1 MNYYIIT
8 GASKGIGEAITRAL
22 LVKGNI
28 LFAVSR
34 TLNEDLVETAASLDV
49 PLFYMEADLIDAGS
63 AAGFIE
69 YAFAKIDSSKAESIS
84 LINNAG
90 MIEPIARL
98 DQATE
103 EAMEI
108 HYRLNLLAPA
118 ILCSCFI
125 KASKKIDIPKVILNI
140 SSGAAHYPYKGWSMY
155 CSSKAGLDML
165 TRTVGLEQKDEQSP
179 VKIFSLAPGIVDTS
193 MQSVIRESDP
203 TQFEEKD
210 KFVSLHVEGKLSQA
224 SSVASVIAQ
233 TIHDQRIEN
242 GSLQTIDD
250 LRKLL

>member
-8 GASKGIGEAITRAL
+8 GASKGIGEAITRAF
-22 LVKGNI
+22 LVKGNTI
-28 LFAVSR
+28 FVASR
-34 TLNEDLVETAASLDV
+34 TMNEDLVETAASLDI
-49 PLFYMEADLIDAGS
+49 PLFYLEADLTQAGT
-63 AAGFIE
+63 AAGFIAD
-69 YAFAKIDSSKAESIS
+69 AFAKIDATLAESIA

-118 ILCSCFI
+118 ILSSHFI
-125 KASKKIDIPKVILNI
+125 RASKNLDLPKVILNI

-165 TRTVGLEQKDEQSP
+165 TRTVGLEQKDELSP

-203 TQFEEKD
+203 SQFEEKD

-224 SSVASVIAQ
+224 SAVASVIAQ